1 MNSLATSDRIAY
13 IVQSVPQ
20 RRELRGRLLD
30 QLPLAV
36 VVEDDGPRP
45 PSPWRG
51 YKDCLD
57 AIPPDVTHA
66 LIVQDDAVVCANFTK
81 AVERIARH
89 VDVPVCL
96 FVSGAR
102 TKTLIHYR
110 QAVRSGLRYSKVWFQ
125 DYCPV
130 VAMLWPRTKVNE
142 FLQWYADDP
151 KLPGMVKPYRSD
163 DAVVGSWMKFTRQT
177 VLATVPSLVEH
188 PDDTLSVKWNESRVP
203 SGTGNKRRRA
213 FQYIGDANP
222 LELDWDL

>member
-1 MNSLATSDRIAY
+1 
-13 IVQSVPQ
+13 
-20 RRELRGRLLD
+20 LRQRLLD

-51 YKDCLD
+51 YQLCLD

-66 LIVQDDAVVCANFTK
+66 LIIQDDTVVCVNFTK
-81 AVERIARH
+81 AVEVIAAQTQ
-89 VDVPVCL
+89 VPVCL
-96 FVSGAR
+96 FVSGAK
-102 TKTLIHYR
+102 TKTLKQYR
-110 QAVRSGLRYSKVWFQ
+110 QAVRSGVRYAKVWFQ

-130 VAMLWPRTKVNE
+130 VATLWPLAKVTE
-142 FLQWYADDP
+142 FLEWYATDP
-151 KLPGMVKPYRSD
+151 KLPGVRKPYRSD

-203 SGTGNKRRRA
+203 SGTGNKARTA
-213 FQYIGDANP
+213 FQYIAEGDP
-222 LELDWDL
+222 LSLDWSL